1 MDSGYNQDAK
11 REEVIEKEFVEQYRF
26 YDIYKIVDGK
36 RQILF
41 NASMDN
47 PAKKGVT
54 HTGSTL
60 AEIKQSIDSMYEYC
74 KKLKLNIR
82 G

>member
-1 MDSGYNQDAK
+1 M
-11 REEVIEKEFVEQYRF
+11 IEKEFVECYRF

-36 RQILF
+36 GQILF
-41 NASMDN
+41 NASKDN
-47 PAKKGVT
+47 PAKKGIT

-60 AEIKQSIDSMYEYC
+60 TEIKQSIDAMYEFC
-74 KKLKLNIR
+74 KKIKMNIR

>member
-1 MDSGYNQDAK
+1 MDSGYNQNAK

-36 RQILF
+36 GQILF

-60 AEIKQSIDSMYEYC
+60 AEIKQSIDLMYEYC

>member
-1 MDSGYNQDAK
+1 M
-11 REEVIEKEFVEQYRF
+11 IEKEFVERYRF
-26 YDIYKIVDGK
+26 YEIYKIVDGK
-36 RQILF
+36 GQILF
-41 NASMDN
+41 NASKRN
-47 PAKKGVT
+47 PAHEGVT

-74 KKLKLNIR
+74 KKVKLNIR

>member
-1 MDSGYNQDAK
+1 M
-11 REEVIEKEFVEQYRF
+11 IEKEFVEQYRF

-36 RQILF
+36 GQILF
-41 NASMDN
+41 NASRDN
-47 PAKKGVT
+47 PAKKGIT